1 MGDKEDWKELKQME
15 PKLRTF
21 VPIIVRGQEG
31 DGVRFWGFGKQ
42 FTKKYLDIYDP
53 DYGDITDPQSGRDLT
68 IQYISAEEWRFIPNH
83 SD

>member
-1 MGDKEDWKELKQME
+1 MGDKEDWKSAKQME

-42 FTKKYLDIYDP
+42 FTKKYLDIW
-53 DYGDITDPQSGRDLT
+53 LT
-68 IQYISAEEWRFIPNH
+68 LTMVILLTHNQVET
-83 SD
+83 